1 MNALHSN
8 FTRKWS
14 RHTHQELNEP
24 CNKILVL
31 DGNWK
36 CNRLKC
42 AYDNVW
48 RRSAE
53 FGEYRVGCKNTPER
67 LSYFCLDHKNYEMEF
82 RKGDDVFKL
91 KPKDIKLSRK
101 STICICLTEHY
112 YTIH

>member
-1 MNALHSN
+1 MKKDFVSN

-14 RHTHQELNEP
+14 THRHKVSKEP

-48 RRSAE
+48 RKSNE
-53 FGEYRVGCKNTPER
+53 FGEYRVGCKNTPEK
-67 LSYFCLDHKNYEMEF
+67 LSYFCDEHKDYEMIF
-82 RKGDDVFKL
+82 RKGDSLFKL

-101 STICICLTEHY
+101 SNLCI
-112 YTIH
+112 

>member
-1 MNALHSN
+1 MKNEMNAN
-8 FTRKWS
+8 FSRKWTK
-14 RHTHQELNEP
+14 HTHKDSKEP
-24 CNKILVL
+24 CNKILAL

-67 LSYFCLDHKNYEMEF
+67 LSYYCAEHKNYEMEF
-82 RKGDDVFKL
+82 RQGDIVFKV

-101 STICICLTEHY
+101 SILI
-112 YTIH
+112 